1 MRIGA
6 VVIGRNEGARLRR
19 CLDSL
24 VASRASFA
32 EIVYVDSNSDDGSV
46 TLARSLGVEVVALD
60 VTTPFT
66 AARARNAGFKRL
78 VERAP
83 DVEVVQFIDGD
94 CELLPAFVGA
104 AIDALADESVAAV
117 AGRLRE
123 RDVQASI
130 YNRLCDVEWDG
141 PVGDVDFVGGIA
153 AYRASAFR
161 GVDGFDPRL
170 IAGEEPELCLR
181 LRRRGHRIVRI
192 SDDMALH
199 DAAMVRFSQ
208 WWRRAQR
215 AGHAYAEGSEMH
227 GAGPER
233 HWVRETRRSLLW
245 GVAIPSAAIGLVPLT
260 FGASLA
266 LFGLYPVSAFRAYRA
281 VRSRRDVRDSL
292 TFAAFA
298 TLGKFPES
306 VGILS
311 QRLDALRGRR
321 RGLIEYK

>member
-1 MRIGA
+1 MLWSRRMRIGA

-46 TLARSLGVEVVALD
+46 TLARSLCVEVVALD

-208 WWRRAQR
+208 CDIGSARHDEASSGAWRFRPPRLGSCRSRSGRASHSSGSIRCLRSVRIARCGR
-215 AGHAYAEGSEMH
+215 AGTS
-227 GAGPER
+227 
-233 HWVRETRRSLLW
+233 VTRL
-245 GVAIPSAAIGLVPLT
+245 
-260 FGASLA
+260 
-266 LFGLYPVSAFRAYRA
+266 
-281 VRSRRDVRDSL
+281 RSRRSRPLANSPNRS
-292 TFAAFA
+292 
-298 TLGKFPES
+298 G
-306 VGILS
+306 
-311 QRLDALRGRR
+311 
-321 RGLIEYK
+321 Y